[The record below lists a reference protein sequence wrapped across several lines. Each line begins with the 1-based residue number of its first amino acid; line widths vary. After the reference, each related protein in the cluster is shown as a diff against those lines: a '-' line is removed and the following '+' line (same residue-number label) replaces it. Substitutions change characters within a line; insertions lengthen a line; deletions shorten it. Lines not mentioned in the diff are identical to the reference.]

1 MTIKI
6 DNVIKHINKTGRAVL
21 KMDSNSGFYQ
31 LTITK
36 RDNDYLVGEHP
47 GGRVK
52 RYNLADL
59 KAELITH
66 SIYIDSFR

>member
-1 MTIKI
+1 MSIKVN
-6 DNVIKHINKTGRAVL
+6 NVINHVNKAGRAVL

-36 RDNDYLVGEHP
+36 RGNDYLVGEHP
-47 GGRVK
+47 GGRVR

-66 SIYIDSFR
+66 SIYIDGFR